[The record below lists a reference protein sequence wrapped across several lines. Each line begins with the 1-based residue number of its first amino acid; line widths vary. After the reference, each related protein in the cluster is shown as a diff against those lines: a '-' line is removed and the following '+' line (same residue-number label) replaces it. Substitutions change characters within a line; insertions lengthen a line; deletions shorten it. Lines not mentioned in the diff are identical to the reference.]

1 MSLCIG
7 IDLGTTY
14 SCVYGYDINTNEIYV
29 CKNSLNE
36 NTTPSYIKIN
46 GDKIVIGKKA
56 KENINNQT
64 YYNMKRFIGKKYNE
78 CTNDLKFCSF
88 GYKDVNGDLK
98 IEFNFKE
105 KDKKQD
111 ETIELNDKVQ
121 DKVQFINTNQI
132 NEIKK
137 INDKVQD
144 KIQLINNNQIN
155 EIKEINDK
163 VQNKVQDKV
172 QNNEIKEINDKVLF
186 INIDIKQDKNQDV
199 NQIDEINDIKNSF
212 NQNTNLSNQPNKI
225 EPNINKIINQSNLL
239 NPQDISSIFLREL
252 KRESE
257 EHLNYPIKNCVITVP
272 AYFNNTQRELTKQAG
287 IDAGLNVLQI
297 INEPCAA
304 AFAYQLNNKQSGRI
318 MIFDFGGGTLDISI
332 LDVSDE
338 GLIVINTTGD
348 NHLGGE
354 DIDNLLLKK
363 CLSEFI
369 NQEIKKDKYQDANQM
384 KQEITNICK
393 NQDLIQRLRKECEK
407 SKITLSKEF
416 GFNVNVKNFYNHKD
430 LNVHLEYSEVDKLL
444 NDILKRCF
452 NYIDKS
458 LIINKQNI
466 VKSLSDIVLIGGSTK
481 LEILK
486 DRLREWINKNNKN
499 IVLHDEINPDES
511 VAYGACL
518 HCKNLIKNSED
529 KILLDVVS
537 HSLGVETKNGKFEVI
552 IPKNTIKPC
561 KFKKIFSTAT
571 ENQREFYLKI
581 YEGEEEYVKNNLLI
595 KSIKYDNL
603 PAAKPGDIKFEI
615 EFIIDEN
622 NIFNYNIK
630 MI

>member
-14 SCVYGYDINTNEIYV
+14 SCVYVYDINTNEIYV

-46 GDKIVIGKKA
+46 GNKIIIGKKA
-56 KENINNQT
+56 KEVINNQT

-78 CTNDLKFCSF
+78 CINDLKFCSF
-88 GYKDVNGDLK
+88 GYKDENGNLK
-98 IEFNFKE
+98 IEFNYNKNDE
-105 KDKKQD
+105 KDNEKD
-111 ETIELNDKVQ
+111 ND
-121 DKVQFINTNQI
+121 NNSNQYQH
-132 NEIKK
+132 IK
-137 INDKVQD
+137 
-144 KIQLINNNQIN
+144 INNNSESN
-155 EIKEINDK
+155 YDNNYSIKPDIDLNKFSDNHSNNLEINSN
-163 VQNKVQDKV
+163 QSLNQTNKSEPK
-172 QNNEIKEINDKVLF
+172 INQ
-186 INIDIKQDKNQDV
+186 IIKQK
-199 NQIDEINDIKNSF
+199 
-212 NQNTNLSNQPNKI
+212 
-225 EPNINKIINQSNLL
+225 LL
-239 NPQDISSIFLREL
+239 NPQDISSVFLREL
-252 KRESE
+252 KKESE

-304 AFAYQLNNKQSGRI
+304 AFAYQLNNKKSGRI

-332 LDVSDE
+332 LDVSEE

-363 CLSEFI
+363 CLSDFI
-369 NQEIKKDKYQDANQM
+369 NQEIKKDKYQDTNQM
-384 KQEITNICK
+384 KQEITSICK

-407 SKITLSKEF
+407 AKIILSKEF
-416 GFNVNVKNFYNHKD
+416 GFNVNIKNFYNHKD
-430 LNVHLEYSEVDKLL
+430 LNVHLEYSEIDKLL
-444 NDILKRCF
+444 NDILNKCF

-458 LIINKQNI
+458 LIVDKQNI
-466 VKSLSDIVLIGGSTK
+466 INTLTDIVLIGGSTK

-486 DRLREWINKNNKN
+486 DRLRNWINTNNKK
-499 IVLHDEINPDES
+499 IILHDEINPDES

-518 HCKNLIKNSED
+518 HCKNLVINSED

-581 YEGEEEYVKNNLLI
+581 YEGEDEYVKNNLLI

>member
-14 SCVYGYDINTNEIYV
+14 SCVYVYDINTNEIYV

-46 GDKIVIGKKA
+46 GNKIIIGKKA
-56 KENINNQT
+56 KEVINNQT

-78 CTNDLKFCSF
+78 CINDLKFCSF
-88 GYKDVNGDLK
+88 GYKDENGNLK
-98 IEFNFKE
+98 IEFNYNKDNE
-105 KDKKQD
+105 KD
-111 ETIELNDKVQ
+111 ND
-121 DKVQFINTNQI
+121 NNSNQYQH
-132 NEIKK
+132 IK
-137 INDKVQD
+137 
-144 KIQLINNNQIN
+144 INNNSETN
-155 EIKEINDK
+155 YDNNYSIKPDIDLNNFSDNHPNNLEIN
-163 VQNKVQDKV
+163 
-172 QNNEIKEINDKVLF
+172 
-186 INIDIKQDKNQDV
+186 
-199 NQIDEINDIKNSF
+199 
-212 NQNTNLSNQPNKI
+212 SNQSLNQTNKS
-225 EPNINKIINQSNLL
+225 EPKINKIIKQKLL
-239 NPQDISSIFLREL
+239 NPQDISSVFLREL
-252 KRESE
+252 KKESE

-332 LDVSDE
+332 LDVSEE

-363 CLSEFI
+363 CLSDFI
-369 NQEIKKDKYQDANQM
+369 NQEIKKDKYQDSNQM
-384 KQEITNICK
+384 KQEITSICK

-407 SKITLSKEF
+407 AKIILSKEF
-416 GFNVNVKNFYNHKD
+416 GFNVNIKNFYNHKD
-430 LNVHLEYSEVDKLL
+430 LNVHLEYSEVDNLL
-444 NDILKRCF
+444 NEILNRCF
-452 NYIDKS
+452 SYIDKS
-458 LIINKQNI
+458 LIVDKQNI
-466 VKSLSDIVLIGGSTK
+466 INTLTDIVLIGGSTK

-486 DRLREWINKNNKN
+486 DRLRNWINTNNKK
-499 IVLHDEINPDES
+499 IILHDEINPDES

-518 HCKNLIKNSED
+518 HCKNLVINSED

-581 YEGEEEYVKNNLLI
+581 YEGEDEYVKNNLLI

>member
-14 SCVYGYDINTNEIYV
+14 SCVYCYDINTNEIYV

-36 NTTPSYIKIN
+36 NTTPSYVKIN
-46 GDKIVIGKKA
+46 SDKVIIGKKA

-64 YYNMKRFIGKKYNE
+64 YYNMKRFIGKKYND
-78 CTNDLKFCSF
+78 CINDLKFCSF
-88 GYKDVNGDLK
+88 RYKNENGDLK
-98 IEFNFKE
+98 IDF
-105 KDKKQD
+105 
-111 ETIELNDKVQ
+111 
-121 DKVQFINTNQI
+121 
-132 NEIKK
+132 
-137 INDKVQD
+137 
-144 KIQLINNNQIN
+144 NNN
-155 EIKEINDK
+155 
-163 VQNKVQDKV
+163 
-172 QNNEIKEINDKVLF
+172 F
-186 INIDIKQDKNQDV
+186 I
-199 NQIDEINDIKNSF
+199 
-212 NQNTNLSNQPNKI
+212 
-225 EPNINKIINQSNLL
+225 
-239 NPQDISSIFLREL
+239 NPQDVSSVFLREL
-252 KRESE
+252 KKESE

-287 IDAGLNVLQI
+287 LDAGLNVLQI

-332 LDVSDE
+332 LDVSEE

-354 DIDNLLLKK
+354 DIDNILIKK
-363 CLSEFI
+363 CLSDFI
-369 NQEIKKDKYQDANQM
+369 KQNNISN
-384 KQEITNICK
+384 KQEMINICK

-416 GFNVNVKNFYNHKD
+416 GFNVNVKSFYNHKD
-430 LNVHLEYSEVDKLL
+430 LNVHLEYPEVDKLL
-444 NDILKRCF
+444 NDILNRCF
-452 NYIDKS
+452 SYIDKS
-458 LIINKQNI
+458 LIVNKNNI
-466 VKSLSDIVLIGGSTK
+466 IDTLTDIVLIGGSTK
-481 LEILK
+481 LETLK
-486 DRLREWINKNNKN
+486 DRLREWINKNNKK

-518 HCKNLIKNSED
+518 HCKNLVKNSED

-581 YEGEEEYVKNNLLI
+581 YEGENEYVKNNLLI

-603 PAAKPGDIKFEI
+603 PAAKPGEIKFEI

-622 NIFNYNIK
+622 NIFNYNFK
-630 MI
+630 LLKNDEKV

>member
-14 SCVYGYDINTNEIYV
+14 SCVYVYDINTNKIYV

-46 GDKIVIGKKA
+46 GNKIIIGKNA
-56 KENINNQT
+56 KEVISNQT

-78 CTNDLKFCSF
+78 CINDLKFCSF
-88 GYKDVNGDLK
+88 NYKDINGDLK
-98 IEFNFKE
+98 IEFNYKNNDE
-105 KDKKQD
+105 KQ
-111 ETIELNDKVQ
+111 
-121 DKVQFINTNQI
+121 INKNNINQI
-132 NEIKK
+132 NKK
-137 INDKVQD
+137 NDKN
-144 KIQLINNNQIN
+144 QLIKTDTNNIIYSNNKFSINQMNNLDNNHNIIHINNFGNNIQSTKSESKIN
-155 EIKEINDK
+155 EIIK
-163 VQNKVQDKV
+163 QNK
-172 QNNEIKEINDKVLF
+172 F
-186 INIDIKQDKNQDV
+186 
-199 NQIDEINDIKNSF
+199 
-212 NQNTNLSNQPNKI
+212 
-225 EPNINKIINQSNLL
+225 L

-252 KRESE
+252 KKECE
-257 EHLNYPIKNCVITVP
+257 QNLNYPIKNCVITVP

-304 AFAYQLNNKQSGRI
+304 AFAYQLNNKKSGRI

-332 LDVSDE
+332 LDVSEE

-354 DIDNLLLKK
+354 DIDNILLKK
-363 CLSEFI
+363 CLSDFI
-369 NQEIKKDKYQDANQM
+369 KQNNISN

-407 SKITLSKEF
+407 AKIILSKEF
-416 GFNVNVKNFYNHKD
+416 GFNMNIKNFYNHKD

-444 NDILKRCF
+444 NNILNRCF

-458 LIINKQNI
+458 LIVDKQNI
-466 VKSLSDIVLIGGSTK
+466 INTLTDIVLIGGTTK

-486 DRLREWINKNNKN
+486 DHLRNWINQNNKN

-518 HCKNLIKNSED
+518 HCKNLVINSED

-537 HSLGVETKNGKFEVI
+537 HSLGVETKNGKFEII

-581 YEGEEEYVKNNLLI
+581 YEGEDEYVKNNLLI

-630 MI
+630 II